1 MIIVCYVSDME
12 DNVGCFVLE
21 LVEVL
26 FFMFQFLFKFD
37 LSDNLDFG
45 REMKREGKEEIVS
58 NLIIWLY

>member
-12 DNVGCFVLE
+12 DNIGCFVLE